1 MGKGD
6 DMKFRVHMY
15 EEVRRTWEVEA
26 ESAEAA
32 AEMVVRDPT
41 HIPPKSSV
49 ETGDFTE
56 EVIVDPLLSSG
67 LLGEGVRRFNAISEG
82 WA

>member
-1 MGKGD
+1 
-6 DMKFRVHMY
+6 MKFRVHMY

-41 HIPPKSSV
+41 RISPKSSV

-56 EVIVDPLLSSG
+56 EVIVDPLLSFDKVDY
-67 LLGEGVRRFNAISEG
+67 EKREAFNAISEG
-82 WA
+82 WV

>member
-1 MGKGD
+1 
-6 DMKFRVHMY
+6 MKFRVHMY

-32 AEMVVRDPT
+32 AEMVARDPT
-41 HIPPKSSV
+41 HIPPRSSIA
-49 ETGDFTE
+49 TGDFAGD
-56 EVIVDPLLSSG
+56 VIVDPLLSFDKVDY
-67 LLGEGVRRFNAISEG
+67 ENVKRFNANSEG